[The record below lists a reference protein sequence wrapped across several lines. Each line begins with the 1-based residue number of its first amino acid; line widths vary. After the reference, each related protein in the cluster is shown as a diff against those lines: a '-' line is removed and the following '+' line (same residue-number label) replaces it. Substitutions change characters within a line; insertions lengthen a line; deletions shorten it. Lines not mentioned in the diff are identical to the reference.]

1 LRQQNVE
8 INVTFINFEKQT
20 IAWLAAWP
28 VLITLGWAEP
38 AWTSPLTLDDAES
51 MAVASDPAIKTRE
64 ASRTALDEMAVA
76 AAQLPDPLLK
86 FGVMGLPADSFNL
99 GQEAMTQVQLGVVQ
113 KFPRGQTR
121 SLRSEQIRERSQAI
135 EETVRD
141 QRLRIALAVRE
152 EYLEVLKQ
160 RKLAEINEEAIIA
173 FTDLADITHDY
184 YATGRVQQQDVL
196 RAAVE
201 LAKVQDRASRISQG
215 EDRARARLSAWI
227 GAAAYREISNDWPQ
241 FGPGPSLEELQA
253 GLATHPRILALH
265 QNVNAAETGVDL
277 AQQNYKPEFA
287 LDLTYAGRGGINPNG
302 RDRSDLFS
310 VMLVMDLPLFH
321 AKRQDR
327 LTAARIAE
335 SSAAMF
341 NRDDV
346 FRQMRSEIAVQ
357 SATLHREQERIRL
370 FETSLL
376 PNASFNAE
384 ATFEAYQAAVEDLT
398 TLMRARITEFE
409 LQLEYERLQA
419 EVRITQARL
428 LYFEGD
434 PE

>member
-1 LRQQNVE
+1 M
-8 INVTFINFEKQT
+8 TFINFGKQT

-28 VLITLGWAEP
+28 VLIALGWAEP
-38 AWTSPLTLDDAES
+38 AWTGVLTLQDAES
-51 MAVASDPAIKTRE
+51 LAIASDPAIRKKQ
-64 ASRTALDEMAVA
+64 ASRIALREMAVA
-76 AAQLPDPLLK
+76 AAQLPDPLIK
-86 FGVMGLPADSFNL
+86 GGVMGLPTDSFNL

-141 QRLRIALAVRE
+141 QRLRVTLAVRE

-160 RKLAEINEEAIIA
+160 RKLAAINEEAITA
-173 FTDLADITHDY
+173 FTDLADITQDY

-201 LAKVQDRASRISQG
+201 LAKVQDRTIRISQE
-215 EDRARARLSAWI
+215 EDRARARLAAWI
-227 GAAAYREISNDWPQ
+227 GEAAYREISNDWPQ
-241 FGPGPSLEELQA
+241 IGPVPFLEELQA
-253 GLATHPRILALH
+253 GLAKHPRILALH
-265 QNVNAAETGVDL
+265 QNVIAAETGVDL

-287 LDLTYAGRGGINPNG
+287 LDLTYGGRAGINPNG
-302 RDRSDLFS
+302 RDHSDLLS
-310 VMLVMDLPLFH
+310 VMLVMDMPLFH

-327 LTAARIAE
+327 VKAARIAE
-335 SSAAMF
+335 SSAATF

-357 SATLHREQERIRL
+357 AATLLREQERISL
-370 FETSLL
+370 FENSLL
-376 PNASFNAE
+376 PDAGFNAE

-398 TLMRARITEFE
+398 TLMRAHITEFE
-409 LQLEYERLQA
+409 LQLEYARLQA
-419 EVRITQARL
+419 ELLLTQARL

-434 PE
+434 SR